1 MKTEVMIY
9 EGNEIEFSFEE
20 KNGTMMVNAT
30 EMAKIFGKQ
39 VNEFT
44 SSPRT
49 GKFINAI
56 CKSENFMFNNI
67 IKTGNSRFL
76 TEDDLIISR
85 QKSGTWMH
93 RVLALKF
100 AAWLDSDF
108 EVWVYTT
115 IESLLFGNY
124 VRRDESFRRTLQ
136 LQARMEELELKAEK
150 TPDFDEYLNLKRQLK
165 AEQANRRSLTVMELQ
180 GLEQKTLFE

>member
-20 KNGTMMVNAT
+20 KNETMMINAT
-30 EMAKIFGKQ
+30 KMAKIFGKDVFQ
-39 VNEFT
+39 FT
-44 SSPRT
+44 RIDST
-49 GKFINAI
+49 INFIECCQKPQI
-56 CKSENFMFNNI
+56 CGLLGVKS
-67 IKTGNSRFL
+67 K
-76 TEDDLIISR
+76 DDLIISQ

-100 AAWLDSDF
+100 AAWLDPIF
-108 EVWVYTT
+108 EIWVYIT

-136 LQARMEELELKAEK
+136 LQARMEELELKTEK